1 MARETSSSFSFQA
14 LAAHWRAIALMLVL
28 VGQRISAGQK
38 RGHHSAYMQAE
49 QMELWSRSALACLTQ
64 QLVIL
69 QARLAPTDPK
79 EAHALEH
86 MHLVAVCLLGL
97 AMLAAKWKA
106 ELKGL
111 SGGAKLPALL
121 MANPSDRLQVSQSY
135 PPTFLD
141 SS

>member
-1 MARETSSSFSFQA
+1 MARETSSFSFQA
-14 LAAHWRAIALMLVL
+14 LAAHWRAIVLMLVL

-38 RGHHSAYMQAE
+38 RGHHAAYMQAE
-49 QMELWSRSALACLTQ
+49 QMELWSRAALACLTQ

-69 QARLAPTDPK
+69 QERPAPEDPK

-86 MHLVAVCLLGL
+86 MHLVAVCLIGL

-111 SGGAKLPALL
+111 SGGAEMPELL
-121 MANPSDRLQVSQSY
+121 MATVLYGAPSDFLDL
-135 PPTFLD
+135 PAILD